1 MFKAFIKKI
10 IFWKKISNSDIYQR
24 VRFPSEFKERQVE
37 PNFYRK
43 FLGSHPAKNKL
54 IFDVGANMGHKSLIF
69 SKLAKKVVAF
79 EPSKKLF
86 GFLQQRFKN
95 SNITLFNYAL
105 GSSVSES
112 KIYVVENNEAYNSLN
127 KKHIETTT
135 SNRGI
140 ATLETVKRQIVK
152 VETLENFIQKFKIPK
167 YIKIDVEG
175 FELEVLR
182 GLRTPVPL
190 ISFEAN
196 LPEFRSESILSIEYL
211 DEISSGRYRFNFAT
225 GNYFLKQDFLEME
238 EAIRFIK
245 ETDLRYVEIYVRL
258 ELD

>member
-1 MFKAFIKKI
+1 MIKSYLRKTRLWKA
-10 IFWKKISNSDIYQR
+10 ISHSDLYQR
-24 VRFPSEFKERQVE
+24 LRFPEEFRKSQEE
-37 PNFYRK
+37 PDFYK
-43 FLGSHPAKNKL
+43 TFLKSHPAKNNL
-54 IFDVGANMGHKSLIF
+54 IFDVGANMGHKSLVF
-69 SKLAKKVVAF
+69 SKLAKKVIAF
-79 EPSKKLF
+79 EPSRKLF
-86 GFLQQRFKN
+86 EHLQRRYEN
-95 SNITLFNYAL
+95 SNVSVFNYAL
-105 GSSVSES
+105 GNIVSE
-112 KIYVVENNEAYNSLN
+112 KELYLVESNEAYNSLN

-135 SNRGI
+135 SSRGI

-152 VETLENFIQKFKIPK
+152 VETLENFIQQFKIPK

-182 GLRTPVPL
+182 GLKTPVPL

-211 DEISSGRYRFNFAT
+211 NEISSGRYRFNFAT
-225 GNYFLKQDFLEME
+225 GNYFLNHDFQEME

-245 ETDLRYVEIYVRL
+245 GTDLRYVEIYVRL